1 MVAQLG
7 VEAIKLRVPMRIDLK
22 YGRSWGDAKH
32 SWEQPHGAAPKPI
45 KHTSR
50 PAVAETAAA
59 FSPASSETSTLE
71 TSRPETISTSESSS
85 SKPQA
90 TPAAINVSKVDGQTP
105 FVSLR
110 DVVCEYGAQLIH
122 NKVVCPFHDDHK
134 PSCHIYHDHFFCF
147 VCGANGDAV
156 TWLME
161 VQSLTYPE
169 AIEALESFEPRAH
182 PPEDDG
188 KTLRMALALWEQ
200 AQPIAGTLAEYY
212 LTGRHI
218 DVTQLPADVPLRF
231 HPHCMF
237 GARQRHPCLLALLR
251 DIETNAP
258 AGILRTALTGD
269 GKKIDRLSLGRWHAP
284 RAIKLWP
291 AGETLIVGEGV
302 ETVLSAATRMI
313 HDGLPLRPAWATAGT
328 ARLATLPPIQGV
340 KRLIVLAD
348 NDDAGCMAARRCG
361 QTAANAGCTV
371 QLLTP
376 INVKD
381 FNDIVRGRAA

>member
-1 MVAQLG
+1 
-7 VEAIKLRVPMRIDLK
+7 
-22 YGRSWGDAKH
+22 
-32 SWEQPHGAAPKPI
+32 
-45 KHTSR
+45 
-50 PAVAETAAA
+50 
-59 FSPASSETSTLE
+59 
-71 TSRPETISTSESSS
+71 
-85 SKPQA
+85 
-90 TPAAINVSKVDGQTP
+90 
-105 FVSLR
+105 VSLR
-110 DVVCEYGAQLIH
+110 DIVREFGAQLIH
-122 NKVVCPFHDDHK
+122 NKVICPFHDDHK

-156 TWLME
+156 AWLME
-161 VQSLTYPE
+161 VESLTYPE
-169 AIEALESFEPRAH
+169 AVEALESFEPRAH

-200 AQPIAGTLAEYY
+200 AQPIAGTLAEDY
-212 LTGRHI
+212 LFGRHI

-231 HPHCMF
+231 HPHCVF
-237 GARQRHPCLLALLR
+237 GARQRHPCLMALLR
-251 DIETNAP
+251 DIQTDAP
-258 AGILRTALTGD
+258 AGILRTALTPD
-269 GKKIDRLSLGRWHAP
+269 GKKIDRKSLGRWHAP

-302 ETVLSAATRMI
+302 ETVLSAATRMT

-348 NDDAGCMAARRCG
+348 NDDAGRTAARRCG

-376 INVKD
+376 TRVKD
-381 FNDIVRGRAA
+381 FNDVVRGRAA

>member
-22 YGRSWGDAKH
+22 FGCNWGDTEH
-32 SWEQPHGAAPKPI
+32 NWEELHGAAPSCSPVAEATASS
-45 KHTSR
+45 HTS
-50 PAVAETAAA
+50 P
-59 FSPASSETSTLE
+59 ETSKLE
-71 TSRPETISTSESSS
+71 TP
-85 SKPQA
+85 KPQA
-90 TPAAINVSKVDGQTP
+90 TSTAVPPPEIP

-110 DVVCEYGAQLIH
+110 DVVREFGVQLIH
-122 NKVVCPFHDDHK
+122 NKVICPFHDDHK

-147 VCGANGDAV
+147 VCSANGDAV

-161 VQSLTYPE
+161 VENLTYPE
-169 AIEALESFEPRAH
+169 AVEALESFEPRAH

-212 LTGRHI
+212 LIGRHI

-231 HPHCMF
+231 HPHCIF
-237 GARQRHPCLLALLR
+237 GAQQRHPCLLALLR
-251 DIETNAP
+251 DVQTDAP
-258 AGILRTALTGD
+258 AGILRTALTPD

-291 AGETLIVGEGV
+291 AEETLIVGEGV
-302 ETVLSAATRMI
+302 ETVLAAATRMT
-313 HDGLPLRPAWATAGT
+313 HEGMPLRPAWATAGT

-348 NDDAGCMAARRCG
+348 NDDAGRTAARRCG
-361 QTAANAGCTV
+361 ETAANAGCTV

-376 INVKD
+376 TSVKD